1 MGDDS
6 AVEEEDDEDD
16 EEDDE
21 EDAEEDEEE
30 EDEEEEEEEDEEEED
45 EGRITRR
52 ARLEMRC
59 MTELTSAYTL
69 LRQQKPQNT
78 NHKTKQ

>member
-6 AVEEEDDEDD
+6 AVDDDADDDADEDEDED
-16 EEDDE
+16 EED
-21 EDAEEDEEE
+21 
-30 EDEEEEEEEDEEEED
+30 EDEEEEEEEDDDEEED
-45 EGRITRR
+45 GRITRR

-69 LRQQKPQNT
+69 LRRRYKKPASH
-78 NHKTKQ
+78 HKNKQ